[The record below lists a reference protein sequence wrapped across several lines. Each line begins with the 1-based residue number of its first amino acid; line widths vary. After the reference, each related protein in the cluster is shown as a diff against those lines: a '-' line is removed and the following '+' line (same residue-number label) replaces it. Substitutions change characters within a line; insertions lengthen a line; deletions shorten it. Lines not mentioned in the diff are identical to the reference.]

1 MRAAAQ
7 RSPNVPCE
15 VWALKGM
22 QGAYDFVKEKSHAIG
37 PNMSYVIAPIAF
49 RVMFTHVHTGR
60 AALFI
65 SS

>member
-7 RSPNVPCE
+7 RSPNVPCD

-37 PNMSYVIAPIAF
+37 PNMSYVVLPIAP
-49 RVMFTHVHTGR
+49 RVMFTHAHAGR
-60 AALFI
+60 VALFI
-65 SS
+65 SY